1 MASTFFMETR
11 AQCPAGFVVDGNP
24 CDWSNAPAGARIG
37 DPFGTGV
44 LDDQFTQGSKD
55 FFLAEDLRWAIGQ
68 TKEKN
73 DIANAAAFLDGCI
86 LRFAGDRSSNNGDAQ
101 IGFWFYINGTGPVT
115 QPNGTQ
121 NFAPEH
127 YYDPVTGIGD
137 LLIIA
142 NFTNGGELATV
153 TIYKWVGTGGNVPN
167 TGGALNTTN
176 LVGTAAQ
183 NNDTEYPIPDGWVFG
198 SATYE
203 TNEFYEGAVNL
214 CDYLQGNPIC
224 ISTFLLEARSSQEV
238 TASLDDF
245 VGGPFV
251 SKPTPPTVTPGAR
264 CGPGTVSL
272 SASCSTAGS
281 TVRWWADS
289 TGGSPIFTGSP
300 FTTPSLTQTDTF
312 YVSCFNATT
321 QCESARVPVIATVN
335 ANPLANAG
343 PDQAKC
349 QTPPSGPTSFTLA
362 GTGSNGTFAWTQI
375 ASTGTA
381 SASIVS
387 PTSLTSTVNVSGIGT
402 VTLRLTTTSNT
413 TPPCGTATDDV
424 ILTVNANPVAN
435 AGPDEAKCQTPP
447 SGPTSFTLA
456 GTGSGGTFAWTQI
469 ASTGTASASI
479 VSPTSLTSTVNVSGI
494 GTVTL
499 RLTTTSAAC
508 GTATDDVI
516 LTVNANPT
524 ANAGTDQ
531 TKCQTP
537 PSGPTSFT
545 LAGTAANGTTAWTQI
560 SSTGTANASIAN
572 PASLTS
578 TVSVSGVGSVTLR
591 LTTTSANC
599 GTATDDVILTVT
611 LNPTANAGL
620 DQAKCQTPPSGPTS
634 FTMAGIGTSGT
645 VSWQQI
651 ASTGT
656 ASSIIADPASLTTNV
671 SVSGIGTVTLRL
683 TVTSTSVP
691 SCGTATDDVILT
703 VLPNPTAAAGPDE
716 AKCQT
721 PPAGPTSFTLAGTA
735 SNGTTAWTQIA
746 STGTANATI
755 ANPTSLTSTVS
766 VTGIGTVTLRL
777 TTTSNTS
784 PSCGTATD
792 DVILTVNANPDV
804 QLGPLEV
811 CASACLDL
819 ISPFPG
825 TFSGQFVTFD
835 VLRSVFQFCAPAL
848 PGPYPITFTATN
860 QAGCI
865 LESPIEVN
873 VVLCISEYH
882 CTLTQGAYGNAG
894 GNDCDG
900 VNGSFPTPVL
910 INNLLG
916 ATGIT
921 VGRPGQSVI
930 IPPGSANALIA
941 ILPGGGPAKALAP
954 GNCNITAQGSP
965 SCLPLK
971 NGRINNV
978 LLSQT
983 IALSLNVRMNAGSLA
998 NFVLVQDKYLVTQA
1012 RDGCGDTATTVSCA
1026 EDSSAIK
1033 SWSLDQS
1040 VIDYL
1045 TAAGG
1050 YPPTVAGLL
1059 DLANDVLGGVL
1070 VPGVGGVPS
1079 FSAVASVVD
1088 AINNAFDHCRTF
1100 VGWFDCAKNCANLAL
1115 PCETILTK
1123 LVLPTKPTLLGQV
1136 NSLSVEQMKVDKA
1149 GTTKNGIVTELN
1161 VTAFPNPFTDRV
1173 RFVIASPIT
1182 GPASLE
1188 IFNHLGQQINVAFK
1202 GHVVAGYNQTID
1214 YKIPGSITNSLFYKL
1229 RIGEKMVTGRLV
1241 RLE

>member
-402 VTLRLTTTSNT
+402 VTLRLTTTS
-413 TPPCGTATDDV
+413 
-424 ILTVNANPVAN
+424 
-435 AGPDEAKCQTPP
+435 
-447 SGPTSFTLA
+447 
-456 GTGSGGTFAWTQI
+456 
-469 ASTGTASASI
+469 
-479 VSPTSLTSTVNVSGI
+479 
-494 GTVTL
+494 
-499 RLTTTSAAC
+499 AAC

-620 DQAKCQTPPSGPTS
+620 DQAKCQTPPAGPTS

-941 ILPGGGPAKALAP
+941 IMPGGGPAKALAP